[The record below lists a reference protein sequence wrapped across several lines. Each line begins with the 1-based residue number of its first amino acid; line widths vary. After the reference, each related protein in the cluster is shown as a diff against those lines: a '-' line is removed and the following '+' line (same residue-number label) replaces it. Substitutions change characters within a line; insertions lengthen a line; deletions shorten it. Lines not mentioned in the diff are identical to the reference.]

1 MSRSLSDRQ
10 QEFGSADSS
19 RTGALQSSI
28 HYTREGIFRE
38 RLALSAIA

>member
-10 QEFGSADSS
+10 QELRSADSS

-28 HYTREGIFRE
+28 DYTRAGSFRV